1 MERWHAI
8 KSHSDPEPKSGEIAT
23 SFTQQHLGSGSNI
36 FQPDGDASDAIITC
50 KSEFKPSR
58 VGRPTRSPWHLFE
71 YRDLFNKPPSSNLFE
86 TRMSTSSQSIRRS
99 LRISTSKPSTTQ
111 SCPTIQGSQQL
122 DATDFNDQ
130 PLRKHRKTLINNA
143 GDKPTHKS
151 RRGKLQDL
159 PNMPLD
165 ILFDIFGHL
174 LPLDVLRLART
185 SKALRNVVMRRSAR
199 SIWRTAFFNLP
210 VLPPPRPD
218 DLTEPGWAS
227 LLFDT
232 HCSVSLFRFIPYLR
246 TLNASSSCR
255 SSARDLASPWFHG
268 CSAFAAA
275 RNVFPSVA
283 GNTYSFQMNFN
294 KC

>member
-58 VGRPTRSPWHLFE
+58 VGRPSPWHLFE
-71 YRDLFNKPPSSNLFE
+71 YLFNKPPSSNLFE

-99 LRISTSKPSTTQ
+99 LRISTSKPLTTQ